1 MQADTI
7 VDKNYSLFETHF
19 VVMPSAQKKSFNR
32 IELEFRTGHA
42 RYAIYSKT
50 VNLDRA
56 PRRFLTTHLYHYCFM
71 VLSLSVSLYYL
82 LTGKKIKS

>member
-19 VVMPSAQKKSFNR
+19 VVMPSAQRNHS